1 MYISL
6 CILSTQCT
14 FRLVLPICTSIFR
27 LSKLWFP
34 LQRELKLNLEDFVNR
49 VVNVSFAVATPRGLS
64 MYSPATIVRVPG
76 GKPHA
81 QLNA

>member
-14 FRLVLPICTSIFR
+14 FRLDVFQ
-27 LSKLWFP
+27 LSKFWFL

-64 MYSPATIVRVPG
+64 MYSPATIVRVPE
-76 GKPHA
+76 GKLWLIY
-81 QLNA
+81 QCIT